1 VTVRLVAECR
11 MPWNDAPTMH
21 ALRTAYNA
29 AAAAHASCTRALTR
43 VALSGEQ
50 PQPDIVAAE
59 VKAKARLVE
68 AREKLHTAMALAMG
82 GKSKS

>member
-1 VTVRLVAECR
+1 MTS
-11 MPWNDAPTMH
+11 NDAPTIN
-21 ALRTAYNA
+21 ALRVAYNA
-29 AAAAHASCTRALTR
+29 AAAAHASCTRTLTR

-59 VKAKARLVE
+59 AEAKARLVE